1 MKATGFRARASVFA
15 ALGLVTFG
23 DPAQAAAVWPDTF
36 RDRLEAWAL
45 IETLNAT
52 LLASDSATR
61 TLEAWCGAH
70 HMAPEAVL
78 HARLRR
84 DVQKPITPAQRARL
98 KIGPDEPVVYRRVDL
113 VCGNRVLSQA
123 DNWYVPRRLKPSME
137 KALETSDIPFG
148 RAIQTLHP
156 RRQTIGVDL
165 LWRPVPDGWEMAAPA
180 ADHTGS
186 DLSVPPILFEHRAIV
201 VSEDGQPLSEVDE
214 HYTSAILDFSRA
226 E

>member
-1 MKATGFRARASVFA
+1 MKAKVSLVA
-15 ALGLVTFG
+15 AFGLVTFA
-23 DPAQAAAVWPDTF
+23 DPSRAATAWPDTF

-52 LLASDSATR
+52 LLASNSATK

-84 DVQKPITPAQRARL
+84 DVQKPITAEQRARL
-98 KIGPDEPVVYRRVDL
+98 NIGPNEPVIYRRVDL
-113 VCGNRVLSQA
+113 TCGDHVLSQA
-123 DNWYVPRRLKPSME
+123 DNWYVPARLQPAME

-148 RAIQTLHP
+148 RAIQNLHP

-165 LWRPVPDGWEMAAPA
+165 IWRPLPDGWEMARA
-180 ADHTGS
+180 ADHHGA
-186 DLSVPPILFEHRAIV
+186 DLSVPPVLFEHHAIV
-201 VSEDGQPLSEVDE
+201 FSSDGKPISEVDE
-214 HYTSAILDFSRA
+214 HYTSAILDFKRA

>member
-1 MKATGFRARASVFA
+1 MKAKVSLVA
-15 ALGLVTFG
+15 AFGLVTLG
-23 DPAQAAAVWPDTF
+23 DPSQAATAWPDTF

-52 LLASDSATR
+52 LLASNSATK

-84 DVQKPITPAQRARL
+84 DVQKPITAEQRARL
-98 KIGPDEPVVYRRVDL
+98 NIGPNEPVVYRRVDL
-113 VCGNRVLSQA
+113 TCGDHVLSQA
-123 DNWYVPRRLKPSME
+123 DNWYVPARLQPAME

-148 RAIQTLHP
+148 RAIQNLHP

-165 LWRPVPDGWEMAAPA
+165 IWRPLPDGWEMAPA
-180 ADHTGS
+180 TDHHDG
-186 DLSVPPILFEHRAIV
+186 DLSMPPVLFEHHAIV
-201 VSEDGQPLSEVDE
+201 FSSDGKPISEVDE
-214 HYTSAILDFSRA
+214 HYTSAILDFQRA

>member
-1 MKATGFRARASVFA
+1 VKTKVSLLA
-15 ALGLVTFG
+15 AVGLVAFG
-23 DPAQAAAVWPDTF
+23 EPVPGAAAWPDTF

-52 LLASDSATR
+52 LLASNSATK

-70 HMAPEAVL
+70 HMATEAVL

-84 DVQKPITPAQRARL
+84 DIQKPITPEQRGRL
-98 KIGPDEPVVYRRVDL
+98 NIGPNEPVVYRRVDL
-113 VCGNRVLSQA
+113 VCGDHVLSQA
-123 DNWYVPRRLKPSME
+123 DNWYVPRRLQPAIE

-165 LWRPVPDGWEMAAPA
+165 LWRPLPYGWEMVPAPT
-180 ADHTGS
+180 DRPGV
-186 DLSVPPILFEHRAIV
+186 DLSVPPVLFEHHAIV
-201 VSEDGQPLSEVDE
+201 YAADGQPLSEVDE
-214 HYTSAILDFSRA
+214 HYTSAILDFRRA
-226 E
+226 D